1 MLNASLYIRHQAHH
15 GRINATSVQLEG
27 SRHGSGGARVDVDL
41 SHMKGQSYSLFP
53 GQIVAVEGIN
63 ASGRKLVAQRIC
75 EGAPYPPVQSS
86 VQELLQFH
94 YTDQEGAPLRIIAAS
109 GPFTCST
116 NLDYEPWIDLL
127 NRIMIQKPDVVI
139 LTGPFVDMNHS
150 VVQAGQTTLR
160 FENPDGISQEDLV
173 VPYESFFAA
182 KISGAIEDLLAA
194 EDGPRH
200 IQFVL
205 VPSLDDATT
214 DWVYPQPPFTESHT
228 LGTFLP
234 IAGGGDVTVGTLG
247 LGSIGERHIH
257 CLSNPCTFRINEVV
271 FGVTATD
278 VLFHMSAEETN
289 AHLEAGS
296 RMNRIAQH
304 LLQQRSYY
312 PLFPAG
318 GNTQLN
324 LQFMEQWQ
332 MPCAPDILICPSKLA
347 PFASP
352 LLDGN
357 TLVLNPGSL
366 ARAHAGGSFAA
377 LEIHPLPRTTLDE
390 AGGPE
395 VLLPHQVV
403 QRTHVEIRK
412 I

>member
-1 MLNASLYIRHQAHH
+1 M
-15 GRINATSVQLEG
+15 
-27 SRHGSGGARVDVDL
+27 
-41 SHMKGQSYSLFP
+41 
-53 GQIVAVEGIN
+53 VAVEGMN

-75 EGAPYPPVQSS
+75 EGAPHPPVQSS
-86 VQELLQFH
+86 VKELLQFQ
-94 YTDQEGAPLRIIAAS
+94 YVDQAGAPLCVITAS

-127 NRIMIQKPDVVI
+127 NHIMKQKPDVVI

-150 VVQAGQTTLR
+150 ALQAGQATLR
-160 FENPDGISQEDLV
+160 FENPDGISQEDVV
-173 VPYESFFAA
+173 VPYESFFAT
-182 KISGAIEDLLAA
+182 KISGAIEELFAA
-194 EDGPRH
+194 DDNPTH
-200 IQFVL
+200 TQFVL

-247 LGSIGERHIH
+247 LGSIGEQRIH

-271 FGVTATD
+271 FGVTGTD
-278 VLFHMSAEETN
+278 VLFQMSAEETN

-324 LQFMEQWQ
+324 LQFMDQWQ
-332 MPCAPDILICPSKLA
+332 MPCAPDVLICPSKLA

-366 ARAHAGGSFAA
+366 SRSHAGGSFAM
-377 LEIHPLPRTTLDE
+377 LEIHPLPRATLEE
-390 AGGPE
+390 AGGPD

-403 QRTHVEIRK
+403 QRTAVKIRK